1 MLSKHSMVAI
11 LWIATAALAD
21 DRIQKSRETTEVE
34 RQDALS
40 YTLGPHDQIN
50 IVVPDAED
58 ISSRTYR
65 IDTGGSVMLPLV
77 GRVRAAGLT
86 VRELETEIVSKLSA
100 YMRSP
105 EALVTVSEFRSQPV
119 SVIGAVN
126 SPGVH
131 QLLGSKRLVEVLSLA
146 GGLRPD
152 AGRTCRIT
160 RTSQWGEE
168 EGGDRFE
175 RTPDG
180 SWVTE
185 IDLQTLLSAQKPEDN
200 LLVRPHDVISVPR
213 ADMIYVVGDVNR
225 PGGFLLND
233 REPLSVLQAL
243 ALAGGLSPVAAP
255 KKARILRSTS
265 PSSQRDEVPVN
276 ISQIMDGKSPD
287 VKLTPQDILFIPNN
301 TSRRVAVRAAEAAVQ
316 ALTGIVV
323 WRGAR

>member
-1 MLSKHSMVAI
+1 MLSKHSSVAI
-11 LWIATAALAD
+11 LWIAAAAMAD
-21 DRIQKSRETTEVE
+21 DRLQNTRDMTKVE
-34 RQDALS
+34 RQDAVS

-50 IVVPDAED
+50 IVVPDADD

-65 IDTGGSVMLPLV
+65 IDTSGSLTLPLV
-77 GRVRAAGLT
+77 GRVQAAGLT
-86 VRELETEIVSKLSA
+86 VRELEAEIVSKLSA

-152 AGRTCRIT
+152 AGRICRIT
-160 RTSQWGEE
+160 RTSDWGD
-168 EGGDRFE
+168 EGGERFE

-180 SWVTE
+180 SRVTE
-185 IDLQTLLSAQKPEDN
+185 IDLQTLLSAERPEDN
-200 LLVRPHDVISVPR
+200 VLVRPHDVISVPR

-225 PGGFLLND
+225 PGGYLLND

-243 ALAGGLSPVAAP
+243 ALAGGLSSVAAP
-255 KKARILRSTS
+255 KKARILRSIS
-265 PSSQRDEVPVN
+265 ANRERDEVPVN
-276 ISQIMDGKSPD
+276 ISEIMDGKSPD
-287 VKLTPQDILFIPNN
+287 VKLTPQDILFVPNN
-301 TSRRVAVRAAEAAVQ
+301 TSKRVAVRAAEAAVQ